1 MGKYTERTEKWRY
14 VVALGKFVV
23 HLIYPGMTKAMSVLI
38 PSMVFQLELD
48 YTRVG
53 FLVAMQFGVLYLTC
67 PLSNYLST
75 KFGHRRVSSV
85 GGFLSGV
92 SFMMGAFFSR
102 SALSLGFSF
111 FFTGLFSS
119 PLRQSSTVILRE
131 HFKENYGMVLTLTQM
146 GGQVGG
152 IILPYITV
160 QCLNAYGMRGAF
172 LCLSGILF
180 YQTAIGA
187 TFRPPRLSTAERE
200 KRCNNDKTDDED
212 SSLIRSRKNE
222 ISLHNKDGAHN
233 LKDSKGSSSEWRLKK
248 ATWALI
254 VEFFSSVLALDFL
267 RRERVFTFLYIP
279 CHILSQVSFA
289 IWITFS
295 VSYGVSIGLPE
306 NESVYLPIVGSLGGI
321 IGRLILMRTLYKHP
335 RLAPHMFPVNTAI
348 TSIALLAYPISS
360 SIYHLLFCS
369 FFAGFGVY
377 GTNSTFDAAVALR
390 YKNPDFP
397 IAASI
402 VFWTSGVVLLLS
414 GTLAGLFYELFG
426 SFKTTFMSTGAIL
439 SVTCAIFSTFL
450 LVDARLKRHSSNEKR

>member
-92 SFMMGAFFSR
+92 SLMGAFFSR
-102 SALSLGFSF
+102 SALSLGCSF

-160 QCLNAYGMRGAF
+160 LCLNAYGMRGAF
-172 LCLSGILF
+172 LCLSGIMF

-187 TFRPPRLSTAERE
+187 TFRPPRLSTADRE
-200 KRCNNDKTDDED
+200 KRCNNDRTDDED
-212 SSLIRSRKNE
+212 SSIIGSRKNE

-233 LKDSKGSSSEWRLKK
+233 LNDSEGSSSEWRLKK

-254 VEFFSSVLALDFL
+254 VEFFSSVLAVDFL

-279 CHILSQVSFA
+279 CHILSHVGFS

-295 VSYGVSIGLPE
+295 VSYGVSIGLHE

-377 GTNSTFDAAVALR
+377 GATSTFDAAVALR
-390 YKNPDFP
+390 YNNPDFP